1 MRAVHREREFTNY
14 VTSTIFCGTYNVNAK
29 VIADEDVNNLEEWL
43 FGKDEPMADIYAVVS
58 TTYFLCGI
66 CTTDGVANH
75 VMYEPRHASR
85 PILCCVHRM
94 YMLHPQSKCH
104 SLTLIPLPP
113 AIPSSMTSQGFQEI
127 DVLNTHA

>member
-58 TTYFLCGI
+58 TPCIFL
-66 CTTDGVANH
+66 
-75 VMYEPRHASR
+75 VMVDEHMVLRIMLCMSPDMPRD
-85 PILCCVHRM
+85 PYM
-94 YMLHPQSKCH
+94 Y
-104 SLTLIPLPP
+104 
-113 AIPSSMTSQGFQEI
+113 A
-127 DVLNTHA
+127 